1 MKEKID
7 EILSRLR
14 PGIIVNGGTMELT
27 DIDKD
32 GTICLW
38 QTEDEFSPEH
48 VVWMHR
54 LRVERE
60 IRKVFP
66 DTAVKFD
73 MNFDLKL

>member
-7 EILSRLR
+7 EILNTLR
-14 PGIIVNGGTMELT
+14 PSINGEGGTMELT
-27 DIDKD
+27 AIDD
-32 GTICLW
+32 NGTVSLW

-54 LRVERE
+54 LQVERAIKKE
-60 IRKVFP
+60 YP
-66 DTAVKFD
+66 DAVVKID